1 MFLVL
6 VLLEQEKSEVDS
18 ATYSTYLPTYLL
30 LFMGQMLLDDLEAIT
45 GVLLLSDISCLMYI
59 VGGYLDQ

>member
-1 MFLVL
+1 MVGCSPWGRKESDMTERLTL
-6 VLLEQEKSEVDS
+6 
-18 ATYSTYLPTYLL
+18 TYLI
-30 LFMGQMLLDDLEAIT
+30 LFIGQMLLDDLEAIT